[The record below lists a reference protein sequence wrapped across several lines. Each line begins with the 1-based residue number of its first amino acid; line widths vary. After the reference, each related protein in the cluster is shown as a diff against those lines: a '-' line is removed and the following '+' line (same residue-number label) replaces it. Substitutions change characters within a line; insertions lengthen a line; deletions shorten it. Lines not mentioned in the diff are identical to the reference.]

1 MQCELATGVTTA
13 SACRILLPQ
22 GRAPDAGEDT
32 LLRSVMGL
40 RARLPDAAGLGGSG
54 GGAGAVSG
62 EAPGAPRQ
70 PALPP
75 ARMVHMWSAAEPAA
89 GIAWLAARRLA
100 VVSSTATNSTLWL
113 YTGPSAHACKEPVS
127 CLPQLPMAAQRCTC
141 CSSTHDEALQ

>member
-1 MQCELATGVTTA
+1 VWHLLSLLQHDMTIDVTTA
-13 SACRILLPQ
+13 SAPAECWRTLPQ

-54 GGAGAVSG
+54 ASAGAALG
-62 EAPGAPRQ
+62 EVPGAPRQ

-75 ARMVHMWSAAEPAA
+75 ARMVHMWSASEPVA

-100 VVSSTATNSTLWL
+100 VVSSTATDATLRL
-113 YTGPSAHACKEPVS
+113 YTGPSAHAF
-127 CLPQLPMAAQRCTC
+127 
-141 CSSTHDEALQ
+141 

>member
-1 MQCELATGVTTA
+1 MQLDITTDVTMA
-13 SACRILLPQ
+13 SLPAECWRPLPQ

-40 RARLPDAAGLGGSG
+40 RARLPDAAGIGG
-54 GGAGAVSG
+54 GGAGAASS

-75 ARMVHMWSAAEPAA
+75 ARMVHMWSVKEPVA

-100 VVSSTATNSTLWL
+100 VVSSTASDAMLRL
-113 YTGPSAHACKEPVS
+113 YTGPGEHAVEQPAPR
-127 CLPQLPMAAQRCTC
+127 LPQLVVAAT
-141 CSSTHDEALQ
+141 ALQELLEHP